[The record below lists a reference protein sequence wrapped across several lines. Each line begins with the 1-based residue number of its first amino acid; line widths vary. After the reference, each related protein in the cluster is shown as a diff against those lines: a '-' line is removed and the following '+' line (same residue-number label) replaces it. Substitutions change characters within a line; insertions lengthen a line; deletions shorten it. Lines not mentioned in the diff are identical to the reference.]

1 MHFRNELLR
10 HTHLVCCKTFINLMK
25 NSHFI
30 SVSIMKTNLF
40 QNLIS
45 VLSQLKINL
54 LQQISFFHFSLT
66 VPPFSHPIPLSS
78 TFLTFGNVKRKQ
90 LARASGD
97 SVFKSQQQQHSPRN
111 RRPAVKIEHKGT
123 GDLQFMMLRKRFFLS
138 LHASLRVHKS
148 L

>member
-10 HTHLVCCKTFINLMK
+10 HTHLVCCKTFINLM

-45 VLSQLKINL
+45 VLSQLRLNL
-54 LQQISFFHFSLT
+54 HQQIPFFRFSLT
-66 VPPFSHPIPLSS
+66 VPPFSHPIPLPPP
-78 TFLTFGNVKRKQ
+78 FLTFGDLKRKQ

-97 SVFKSQQQQHSPRN
+97 SVYKSQQQQHSPRN
-111 RRPAVKIEHKGT
+111 RRPAMKIEHKAT
-123 GDLQFMMLRKRFFLS
+123 GDLQLMMLRKRFFLS